1 MSEAAHELRAW
12 LMERGGHAEVPVSR
26 LAGRWDATSRAEH
39 ADRLTR
45 ELGEAGVV
53 VDPPLDACGPDTMIR
68 VSVLSTATPEP
79 AASAVLRLEP
89 EPEPTTAPEIDGS
102 SVDVSVTAPPP
113 ESDRRPRWSVR
124 QLLGGRRTASIA
136 AGAIG
141 AVIVVVGAFV
151 VLDGDD
157 SSSGARKA
165 FCESDAGRALNDA
178 EVVGR
183 DATYS
188 PTGGDA
194 RLREATDSALREAA
208 SAPAGADCAVF
219 ALKSLA
225 DGWRAASG
233 VPAAGEQVARIRA
246 LQRDKDLES
255 ATF

>member
-1 MSEAAHELRAW
+1 
-12 LMERGGHAEVPVSR
+12 MERGGHAEVPVSR
-26 LAGRWDATSRAEH
+26 LAGLWDATSRAEH
-39 ADRLTR
+39 AVRLTR

-68 VSVLSTATPEP
+68 VSLLSTATPEP
-79 AASAVLRLEP
+79 AASAALRLEP
-89 EPEPTTAPEIDGS
+89 EPTTPPKTQRS
-102 SVDVSVTAPPP
+102 SVDVPVTAPAPV
-113 ESDRRPRWSVR
+113 SDHRPWWSVR
-124 QLLGGRRTASIA
+124 QLLGGRRTAPIA
-136 AGAIG
+136 AGVIG
-141 AVIVVVGAFV
+141 AVIVVVVAFV
-151 VLDGDD
+151 VLGGDD

-165 FCESDAGRALNDA
+165 FCESDAGRMLNDA

-233 VPAAGEQVARIRA
+233 VPTAGEQVARIRA